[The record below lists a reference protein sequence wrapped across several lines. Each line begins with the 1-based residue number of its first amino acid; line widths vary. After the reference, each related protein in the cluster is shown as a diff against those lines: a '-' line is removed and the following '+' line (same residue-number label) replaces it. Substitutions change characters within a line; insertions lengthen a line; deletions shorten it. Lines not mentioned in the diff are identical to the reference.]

1 MKLLQ
6 DMREVLK
13 TLKRRK
19 PSKKYCPKCGSSDIH
34 LSRGMDYWLTTLKY
48 MCKNCGYSGPIVM
61 ELEKEE
67 G

>member
-1 MKLLQ
+1 MLQ

-13 TLKRRK
+13 MLTRRK
-19 PSKKYCPKCGSSDIH
+19 PSKKYCPKCGSPEIR
-34 LSRGMDYWLTTLKY
+34 LSNGSVYGLGPSKY
-48 MCKNCGYSGPIVM
+48 VCKKCGYSGPVVM